1 MERQSRRA
9 SHFSAQD
16 KETRYWPMQD
26 QSGGFDAPTLADP
39 DKVALFLDL
48 DGTVL
53 DIAQVPEEVTTP
65 PDLTAVLGRL
75 QARLGGALAV
85 LTGRKI
91 EDVDRLLSPLRL
103 PAAGVHGSEL
113 RFEPEGGIETG
124 SREVPA
130 RLVEAVRD
138 FVAATPGLLLEHK
151 GISIAVHYRA
161 VPTMQ
166 PVLETELRRL
176 LDHHGSRLA
185 LSHGRR
191 VFELVPEG
199 ATKGTALARLM
210 RSARFSQR
218 VPVVIGDDQP
228 DEAALATAT
237 ELGGLGLKV
246 EGEHFRAGGTHFKG
260 PAEVRK
266 WLADLAERLE
276 A

>member
-1 MERQSRRA
+1 
-9 SHFSAQD
+9 
-16 KETRYWPMQD
+16 MQD
-26 QSGGFDAPTLADP
+26 QSGSFDAPTLADP

-65 PDLTAVLGRL
+65 PDLTAALGRL
-75 QARLGGALAV
+75 QARLDGALAV

-103 PAAGVHGSEL
+103 TAAGVTGAKSVLSRKVTSRPAVVRFRRGS
-113 RFEPEGGIETG
+113 
-124 SREVPA
+124 SRRSRNLSP
-130 RLVEAVRD
+130 RPLV
-138 FVAATPGLLLEHK
+138 LLEK

-161 VPTMQ
+161 VPKMQ
-166 PVLETELRRL
+166 PALETELRRL
-176 LDHHGSRLA
+176 LGRYGSRLA

-191 VFELVPEG
+191 VFELVPDG

-210 RSARFSQR
+210 RSPRFRQR

-228 DEAALATAT
+228 DEAALTVAA
-237 ELGGLGLKV
+237 ERGGLGHKV
-246 EGEHFRAGGTHFKG
+246 GGEHFHAGGTHFKG
-260 PAEVRK
+260 PGEVRK
-266 WLADLAERLE
+266 WLAELAERLE

>member
-1 MERQSRRA
+1 
-9 SHFSAQD
+9 
-16 KETRYWPMQD
+16 MQD
-26 QSGGFDAPTLADP
+26 QSGSFDAPTLADP

-103 PAAGVHGSEL
+103 PAAGVHGSEI
-113 RFEPEGGIETG
+113 RFEPEGKIETG

-130 RLVEAVRD
+130 GLVEAVRD

-161 VPTMQ
+161 VPKMQ
-166 PVLETELRRL
+166 PALETELRRL

-210 RSARFSQR
+210 RSPRFRQR

-228 DEAALATAT
+228 DEAALAAAA

-246 EGEHFRAGGTHFKG
+246 EGEHFPAGGTHFKG
-260 PAEVRK
+260 PGEVRA
-266 WLADLAERLE
+266 WLRTLAERPDG
-276 A
+276 